1 MSRRMKKESRAKTYF
16 DGQARDYDQAST
28 RWPWSM
34 IREWEAKGLMPLLG
48 PVEDKPVLE
57 LGSGAGFYT
66 RRLIGLGAKHVWAV
80 DISRHMLEMLPREKV
95 TPLLGDAATI
105 DPGRKFDLLFSA
117 GMLEFAPDPK
127 AVFKNAARLANKGA
141 VLAVHLPGNG
151 FAARCYA
158 RFHKGHGVEINLF
171 SRGGLEEL
179 ALDTGWIV
187 ETIKKRFPFSL
198 QARFAR
204 T

>member
-1 MSRRMKKESRAKTYF
+1 MGDEFKAKAYF
-16 DGQARDYDQAST
+16 DGQAKDYDLASA

-48 PVEDKPVLE
+48 PVAGKPVLE

-66 RRLIGLGAKHVWAV
+66 RRLIELDAKHVWAV
-80 DISRHMLEMLPREKV
+80 DISRRMLEMLPKEKV

-105 DPGRKFDLLFSA
+105 NPSRKFDLLFSA

-127 AVFKNAARLANKGA
+127 AVFKNAAHLANKGA

-151 FAARCYA
+151 LAARCYA

-171 SRGGLEEL
+171 SKGELERL
-179 ALDTGWIV
+179 ALDTGWTV
-187 ETIKKRFPFSL
+187 EKIKKRFPFSL
-198 QARFAR
+198 QAKLAR